1 MRLVGLIMSNPHI
14 GLTPDLRIWDER
26 FDAIYLWVA
35 CCFLQLHIF
44 EPYWRSRY
52 QVLSEISRSC
62 SSSFQRLF
70 HRKLHYSI
78 SIPGSLK
85 HVTTN
90 SSSNKFVPNIAITHP
105 SKEAL
110 FSSLLSGRLVAPRWS
125 IPSRLENQDLVQ
137 HLRSL
142 WLNFKNSKKSWSKCS
157 SFNTTSPVHSFLMLQ
172 TFSCNV

>member
-1 MRLVGLIMSNPHI
+1 MSNPHI
-14 GLTPDLRIWDER
+14 GLTPDLRKWDER

-35 CCFLQLHIF
+35 CCFSQLHIF

-52 QVLSEISRSC
+52 QVLTQISRSC
-62 SSSFQRLF
+62 SSSFQWLF
-70 HRKLHYSI
+70 HRKAALQHLNTWI
-78 SIPGSLK
+78 VK

-105 SKEAL
+105 SKETL
-110 FSSLLSGRLVAPRWS
+110 LSSLLSGRLVAPRWS
-125 IPSRLENQDLVQ
+125 IPCRLKNQDLVP

-142 WLNFKNSKKSWSKCS
+142 WLNFKNSNQSWSKVQVLIQLIYP
-157 SFNTTSPVHSFLMLQ
+157 FHSFLMLQ